1 MYTKG
6 HAIKA
11 AGWNDKAGMDLQTD
25 RGPSRQ
31 MKRETQDKFRSK
43 VVLNVSFGH
52 YTSRTDILQMHM
64 GIMHYLH
71 TSYFITLSHTSSYT
85 ITLYFKENFQL
96 FPRTI

>member
-1 MYTKG
+1 VDTSRVYVLDVKPRAGGFLRIAFGKSSVFHRAGQFYRAQVSDSSDRMYTKG

-43 VVLNVSFGH
+43 VVLDVSFGH
-52 YTSRTDILQMHM
+52 Y
-64 GIMHYLH
+64 
-71 TSYFITLSHTSSYT
+71 
-85 ITLYFKENFQL
+85 
-96 FPRTI
+96 